1 MAINS
6 ELNERISLTIEKD
19 FKDKCKKLAKKE
31 ERSLNKFIINAV
43 KEYIRNHYEDK
54 E

>member
-6 ELNERISLTIEKD
+6 EINERISLTIEKE
-19 FKDKCKKLAKKE
+19 FKDKCKRLAKEE

-43 KEYIRNHYEDK
+43 KEYIKNNYSDK